1 MENTLQARIKKL
13 QQEVLALKTAKKA
26 GLLIISYSYNESA
39 FNISPGLYKI
49 TYEDG
54 NQPIITFDYSSG
66 KGTMFAPE
74 GNEQYIYYLITGVIE
89 LNLQSTRPIISVEYI
104 SS

>member
-26 GLLIISYSYNESA
+26 GLLVKSYSYNDSA

-49 TYEDG
+49 TYDDG
-54 NQPIITFDYSSG
+54 TQPIITFDYSSS

-74 GNEQYIYYLITGVIE
+74 GNEQYLSYVSPGIIE
-89 LNLQSTRPIISVEYI
+89 LNLQSTRPIINVEYI

>member
-1 MENTLQARIKKL
+1 MENTLQERIKRL

-26 GLLIISYSYNESA
+26 GLLIKSYSYTDSA

-74 GNEQYIYYLITGVIE
+74 GNVQYVYYLITAVIE
-89 LNLQSTRPIISVEYI
+89 LNLQSTRPIVSVEWV